1 MNKEIESDEPIGLIK
16 TLLTS
21 VLMPKQER
29 EVQIFRSGKVHHY
42 RQIEAGFC
50 ACALAPVA
58 RQLHISGAKF
68 LSP

>member
-16 TLLTS
+16 TLTS

-29 EVQIFRSGKVHHY
+29 EVQIFRIGKVHHY
-42 RQIEAGFC
+42 RQMEVGFC

-68 LSP
+68 LVS